1 MNKKEEYKN
10 KQPHTELAD
19 KMFAR
24 DPGSAPRTGDRV
36 PFVLIQGGKG
46 DRMWEKAEDPI
57 YVLENNIPIDYQ
69 Y

>member
-1 MNKKEEYKN
+1 
-10 KQPHTELAD
+10 
-19 KMFAR
+19 MFAR

>member
-24 DPGSAPRTGDRV
+24 DPGSAPKTGDRV
-36 PFVLIQGGKG
+36 PFVITTTGKG
-46 DRMWEKAEDPI
+46 DSLWEKSEDPI
-57 YVLENNIPIDYQ
+57 
-69 Y
+69 